1 MKRKL
6 EFTTSAEVKVVNSD
20 ILSNEDEL
28 EFLEMRTAVLKFDF
42 SKVSKLA
49 RVTDDSLINEFRRFL
64 VLKAIKTG
72 NTFILLSIIYVYIV
86 SNYSNRYPR
95 ENFIPIASLG

>member
-1 MKRKL
+1 MKRKVSSTVST
-6 EFTTSAEVKVVNSD
+6 EDKKVKAVNNND

-28 EFLEMRTAVLKFDF
+28 EFLEVRTIVLKFDF

-49 RVTDDSLINEFRRFL
+49 RVTDDGLINEFRRFL

-72 NTFILLSIIYVYIV
+72 
-86 SNYSNRYPR
+86 
-95 ENFIPIASLG
+95 